1 MHSFNPNRGKTMK
14 IFRSALGTAALMLL
28 LNAPMAQA
36 ATITV
41 NTTLDN
47 PVGTADSCSL
57 RQAIQAANTDL
68 ADGNCTAGSGDD
80 VIEFVDPT
88 GTYVLTLSPSAGVEN
103 NDNLDGDLDICSN
116 ITINGGGIG
125 ITVISAEFESV
136 GDRVLDILNDTS
148 SCLPNPGG
156 DSDILPNV
164 IVNGVTIQNG
174 TALVPVNGVIGGG
187 GIQNAGILTL
197 ASSELTNN
205 SASNESNQQFFSN
218 DVMGGGLYNRTTT
231 VIEASLIHN
240 NNVTLDAA
248 ALSRGSGGGV
258 SSNGDTNATGSCG
271 MSVTTTQIN
280 ENSVNRGT
288 GGGLSNEQCSTLVLQ
303 SAVFDNQAL
312 ANGDDAS
319 PFYGSGGGI
328 FNNITETTGL
338 FLNVVDSTLSGNFAT
353 TSGGGLTDLRG
364 PETQTQFNSS
374 TVAFNSANT
383 DSGFAGGLYIPR
395 QTTGGTFDFQN
406 TIVSNNTAFDSPD
419 CTQGIS
425 DDPAQ
430 IFNSIGYN
438 LVMDTTNCVIGGAQ
452 TGDLPA
458 GTDPLLDVLA
468 DNGGLTPTH
477 ALTFGSPAIDAG
489 RPEGEGGC
497 TDDVDGGLSLEFD
510 QRNDPFLRVVAG
522 IQGGTPRCDMGAYEY
537 APTTIEGVKSVSDS
551 VVSIGDEFTYTITVT
566 NTGLNDATGVV
577 MVDDLPEE
585 VDFVAFGNISQGSCE
600 NADDVITCNF
610 DTLAPEES
618 ATVEII
624 VVAVSAGEIVNQATI
639 TTDETDPDDPETTN
653 TVPTTINNTGVLQGS
668 GLLPCSLQRGAV
680 PAHTPWVLMGLLGS
694 AFAAMVWQR
703 SRTQA

>member
-1 MHSFNPNRGKTMK
+1 
-14 IFRSALGTAALMLL
+14 MLL
-28 LNAPMAQA
+28 LNASVAHS

-57 RQAIQAANTDL
+57 RQAIQSANTDT

-80 VIEFVDPT
+80 VIEFVDPA

-116 ITINGGGIG
+116 ITINGGGVG
-125 ITVISAEFESV
+125 VTVVSAEFESV
-136 GDRVLDILNDTS
+136 GDRVLDILNDLS

-156 DSDILPNV
+156 DLDILPNV
-164 IVNGVTIQNG
+164 TLNGLTIQNG

-187 GIQNAGILTL
+187 GIQNAGLLVL
-197 ASSELTNN
+197 ANSELTNN
-205 SASNESNQQFFSN
+205 SASNENNQQFFSD
-218 DVMGGGLYNRTTT
+218 DVMGGGLYNRTTA
-231 VIEASLIHN
+231 VVEASLIHN
-240 NNVTLDAA
+240 NNVTLDAS

-258 SSNGDTNATGSCG
+258 SANGDTQASGGCG
-271 MSVTTTQIN
+271 LTVTTTQIN
-280 ENSVNRGT
+280 ENVVNRGS
-288 GGGLSNEQCSTLVLQ
+288 GGGLSNEQCSVQILQ
-303 SAVFDNQAL
+303 SAIFDNQAL
-312 ANGDDAS
+312 AVGEDAP

-328 FNNITETTGL
+328 FNNITVASGL
-338 FLNVVDSTLSGNFAT
+338 SLNVIDSTLSGNFAT
-353 TSGGGLTDLRG
+353 VNGGGLTDLRG
-364 PETQTQFNSS
+364 PDTQTQLNSS
-374 TVAFNSANT
+374 TVAFNSTNP
-383 DSGFAGGLYIPR
+383 DSGFGGGLFIPR

-406 TIVSNNTAFDSPD
+406 SIVSNNTAPSGPD
-419 CTQGIS
+419 CTQGTA
-425 DDPAQ
+425 DLPEET
-430 IFNSIGYN
+430 FNSIGYN
-438 LVMDTTNCVIGGAQ
+438 LVMDTSTCSIGGPQ

-477 ALTFGSPAIDAG
+477 ALTFGSPAIDAA
-489 RPEGEGGC
+489 RPEGDGGC
-497 TDDVDGGLSLEFD
+497 TDNVDGGTALEFD
-510 QRNDPFLRVVAG
+510 QRDDPFLRVVAG

-577 MVDDLPEE
+577 LVDDLPEE
-585 VDFVAFGNISQGSCE
+585 VDFVAFGTISQGTCE
-600 NADDVITCNF
+600 NTDDVVSCDF
-610 DTLAPEES
+610 GTLAPSES
-618 ATVEII
+618 ASVEII
-624 VVAVSAGEIVNQATI
+624 VVAVSAGEIQNQALI
-639 TTDETDPDDPETTN
+639 TTDETNPDDPETTN

-703 SRTQA
+703 RRTQA